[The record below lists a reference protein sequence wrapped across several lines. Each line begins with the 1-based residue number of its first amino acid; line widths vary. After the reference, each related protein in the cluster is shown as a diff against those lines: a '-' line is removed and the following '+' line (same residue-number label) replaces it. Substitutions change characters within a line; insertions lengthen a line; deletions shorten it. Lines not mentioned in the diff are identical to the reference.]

1 MNISDKNVDMD
12 RVNYLREVVV
22 GGTTLLFCRHNMDE
36 QRTLRFTDS
45 LQLSMLEWNGNWV
58 RYYTCGNSSGGIDY
72 EIWMERIPNRDV
84 IEQLHMCGL
93 L

>member
-1 MNISDKNVDMD
+1 M
-12 RVNYLREVVV
+12 
-22 GGTTLLFCRHNMDE
+22 GGTTLLFCRHNMDG
-36 QRTLRFTDS
+36 QRTSYD
-45 LQLSMLEWNGNWV
+45 LQILYSYLCWNGMGIGFDIKTWSE
-58 RYYTCGNSSGGIDY
+58 TCGNSSGGIDY